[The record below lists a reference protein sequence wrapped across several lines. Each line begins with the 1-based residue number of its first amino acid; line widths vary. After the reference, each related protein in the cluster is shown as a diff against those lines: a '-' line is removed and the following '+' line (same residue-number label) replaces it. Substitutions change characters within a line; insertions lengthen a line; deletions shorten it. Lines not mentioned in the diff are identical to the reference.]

1 MLFFWQLITEIK
13 QEIRKQE
20 IVLKEKTSFLVNETL
35 NNMEYEKKISSAER
49 EAASL
54 QNQYQV
60 QDTYRVQLQ
69 DEVSMTEQAETTS
82 FD

>member
-1 MLFFWQLITEIK
+1 
-13 QEIRKQE
+13 
-20 IVLKEKTSFLVNETL
+20 VLKDKTSFLVNETL

-54 QNQYQV
+54 RNEYQT

-69 DEVSMTEQAETTS
+69 DEVRLTKQFRKT
-82 FD
+82 D